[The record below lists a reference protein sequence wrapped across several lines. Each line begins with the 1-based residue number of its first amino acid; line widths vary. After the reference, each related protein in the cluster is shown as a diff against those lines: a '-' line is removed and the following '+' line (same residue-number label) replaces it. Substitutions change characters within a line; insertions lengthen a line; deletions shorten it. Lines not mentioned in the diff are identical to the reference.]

1 MINSKEIDALTR
13 KNTKD
18 PLLAEELIKARA
30 DRALADIEFQTAQKN
45 KLKHKQPVDVL
56 DRERVS
62 YYYNRKYTT
71 LEYIGRILGLKNQKD
86 IEFEVNWNTRNQ
98 DAKHKLNAANQ
109 IFQLYKTNLDIKTT
123 IQSNI
128 QFKCQNT
135 NRLHQKIVAY
145 LASKNG
151 SSFQEVSSDTKLVLQ
166 KLLAF
171 IEANDKYIAWNDIK
185 KTILNHPNHDKDPKR
200 LLQTS
205 LKELKNMYKNEIDKF
220 EIKIKKD
227 ASQQAKDLSITQ
239 TIAALLGFFSYTP
252 VEKDKKDHQPGLQ
265 NEHGDVVHTKSQL

>member
-1 MINSKEIDALTR
+1 MRDSKEIDALTR

-18 PLLAEELIKARA
+18 PLLAEELMKARA
-30 DRALADIEFQTAQKN
+30 DLALAEIEFQTAQKN
-45 KLKHKQPVDVL
+45 RFEHQQPVDEL

-62 YYYNRKYTT
+62 YYNNRKFTT

-86 IEFEVNWNTRNQ
+86 IEFEVNWNQRNQ
-98 DAKHKLNAANQ
+98 DPKHKLNAANQ

-128 QFKCQNT
+128 QSKCQNT
-135 NRLHQKIVAY
+135 NTLYQKIDAY
-145 LASKNG
+145 LASKSG
-151 SSFQEVSSDTKLVLQ
+151 SSFQEVSNDTKLVLQ

-171 IEANDKYIAWNDIK
+171 IEAKNKYTAWIDIK
-185 KTILNHPNHDKDPKR
+185 KTILNHPAHDKDPKL

-252 VEKDKKDHQPGLQ
+252 VEKDEKAPQQGLQ
-265 NEHGDVVHTKSQL
+265 NEHTKSQL